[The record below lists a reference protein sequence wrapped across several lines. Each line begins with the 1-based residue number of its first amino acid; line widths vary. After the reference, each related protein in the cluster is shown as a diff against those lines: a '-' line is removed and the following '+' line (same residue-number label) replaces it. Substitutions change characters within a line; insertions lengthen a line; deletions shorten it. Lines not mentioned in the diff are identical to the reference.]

1 MKLLSKGNTNAKTSK
16 SELTT
21 FIMYLAPHTQNSKGV
36 NICPNA
42 SEGCAKAC
50 LFSAGRGKFNNVITA
65 RTNKTEFLLSDRKAF
80 YVQLAK
86 EILNKVKYYK
96 RKGEKIAFRLN
107 GTSDLDHVKGLR
119 VFAELNIADLKDD
132 AIFYDYTKVIQ
143 RVRKYADHV
152 NYHLTFSQDERAIS
166 KINAIESLNRGV
178 NVAVVFDHLPGIYH
192 NVEVIDGDKSDF
204 RPNDKKGVVVGLS
217 AKGDAKK
224 DQSGFVVITQ

>member
-21 FIMYLAPHTQNSKGV
+21 FILYLAPHTQNSQGI

-50 LFSAGRGKFNNVITA
+50 LFTAGRGKFNNVKEA
-65 RTNKTEFLLSDRKAF
+65 RIRKTEFMLSNRAEF
-80 YVQLAK
+80 YNTLAK

-107 GTSDLDHVKGLR
+107 GTSDLDHIKGLK
-119 VFAELNIADLKDD
+119 VFAKLNIEELKDD

-143 RVRKYADHV
+143 RVRKYERHP
-152 NYHLTFSQDERAIS
+152 NYHLTFSVDE
-166 KINAIESLNRGV
+166 
-178 NVAVVFDHLPGIYH
+178 
-192 NVEVIDGDKSDF
+192 
-204 RPNDKKGVVVGLS
+204 
-217 AKGDAKK
+217 
-224 DQSGFVVITQ
+224 

>member
-21 FIMYLAPHTQNSKGV
+21 FILYLAPHTQNSKGV

-42 SEGCAKAC
+42 SEGCAAAC
-50 LFSAGRGKFNNVITA
+50 LFSAGRGKFDSVKNA
-65 RTNKTEFLLSDRKAF
+65 RTRKTEFLLDDRKGF

-107 GTSDLDHVKGLR
+107 GTSDLDHVKALR

-132 AIFYDYTKVIQ
+132 AVFYDYTKVIQ
-143 RVRKYADHV
+143 RVRKYANHV

-166 KINAIESLNRGV
+166 KINSLEALNRGV
-178 NVAVVFDHLPGIYH
+178 NVAVVFYHLPGNYH

-204 RPNDKKGVVVGLS
+204 RPNDKKGVVVGLT

-224 DQSGFVVITQ
+224 DHSGFVVING